1 VGKCVHRLGAALAV
15 TGGVMTLTWP
25 LKPPTQFDNVVFGE
39 PCFAL
44 GVMLVN
50 GNA

>member
-1 VGKCVHRLGAALAV
+1 VGKCIHRLGAALAV

-25 LKPPTQFDNVVFGE
+25 LKPPTQFDNVFGE